1 MEVANACIV
10 ASNTTRYDSASL
22 EAWCSEF
29 LRRLWMTNRED
40 DGGNYDGVV
49 RPIHVQYWQR
59 AHSSHPVA
67 TYECSTFRYSHLRL
81 INPNRLELSAM
92 DQLATSLKGE
102 SIQLNWNFYESLAK
116 RLSTLGAL
124 YHRSHSRAGCQ
135 EIAAEMVNEGLTIHV
150 RPVAEVRG
158 QEAKLAK
165 TRADAQVRQEFHNR
179 LFGYRLNFRYAT
191 SRGLRRHAALLMRTH
206 EQLLAS
212 GGQSDLTPLRTA
224 LEIAENEAAYLR
236 SILEPMLEQ
245 EVK

>member
-1 MEVANACIV
+1 MEVANACEV

-29 LRRLWMTNRED
+29 LRRLWLANRED

-49 RPIHVQYWQR
+49 RPIHVQYWPR

-81 INPNRLELSAM
+81 INPNRLEVSAM
-92 DQLATSLKGE
+92 DQLATSLNGE
-102 SIQLNWNFYESLAK
+102 SIHLNWNFYESLAK
-116 RLSTLGAL
+116 RLSTIGAL
-124 YHRSHSRAGCQ
+124 YHRSRSKAWYQ
-135 EIAAEMVNEGLTIHV
+135 EIAAEMVNEGKTISI

-158 QEAKLAK
+158 HEAKLAK

-191 SRGLRRHAALLMRTH
+191 SRGMRRHAGLLMRTH
-206 EQLLAS
+206 EQLVAS
-212 GGQSDLTPLRTA
+212 GGVSDLSPLRQA
-224 LEIAENEAAYLR
+224 LEIAEHEVAYLR
-236 SILEPMLEQ
+236 SLLQ
-245 EVK
+245 EVE